1 VNGLHDEI
9 IPVMDEPKRLEWT
22 GEELNAF
29 FERLDKGELT
39 DFDRQHIREIF
50 SMMLWMG
57 EKLEHNELTIKR
69 LQRLFG
75 IKTEKAANLFGNK
88 DKDQDPKGGGSAA
101 SGSPPPKNDN
111 SEKKPKGKN
120 GADDYPDA
128 KRIYY
133 PHESLKPGDLCP
145 ICEDAKLYHYGT
157 ASVLRITGQP
167 PVVATVHEPEQLRC
181 ASCGEIFTAQLPD
194 SVGMERA
201 DACAKATIATFR
213 YGAGIPFYRMEMLSE
228 MFRVALPDSTQWDMS
243 EDVADACYPVFKALI
258 TYAAQGELFFSDDT
272 SMRIIKLKKKLLAE
286 GAERTGIFT
295 SGILASVGARK
306 IALFFSGNKHAGE
319 NMAMILKKREE
330 GLALPNLMCDALSR
344 NKPKEV
350 SVNHGNCMDHCRRE
364 YVDLVKQFEAECE
377 YFLGKLGNIYR
388 NDSEAKRFELDDDE
402 RQWYHWAHS
411 RPIMEE
417 LHAWC
422 LSKFENKEVEPNSLL
437 GRAMNYFLNHFPE
450 LAKFYQT
457 PGMPIANSPVEQL
470 LKTAVLHRKNSLFYQ
485 TVMGA
490 LVGDVLMSII
500 QTAKRAR
507 ANVLDYLTKLQLYT
521 ADVKLNPRA
530 WFPWNYTERV
540 ELLQAAQVAT

>member
-1 VNGLHDEI
+1 
-9 IPVMDEPKRLEWT
+9 MDEPKRLEWT
-22 GEELNAF
+22 EEELNTF

-39 DFDRQHIREIF
+39 EFDRKHIREIF

-75 IKTEKAANLFGNK
+75 IKTEKTSNLFGKGK
-88 DKDQDPKGGGSAA
+88 DNDPKGGAAGGST
-101 SGSPPPKNDN
+101 PPKTDN
-111 SEKKPKGKN
+111 TEKKSKGKN

-128 KRIYY
+128 KRVYY

-145 ICEDAKLYHYGT
+145 ACESAKLYHFGT
-157 ASVLRITGQP
+157 ASVLRLTGQA
-167 PVVATVHEPEQLRC
+167 PVVATIHEPEQLRC

-194 SVGMERA
+194 SVGQERA
-201 DACAKATIATFR
+201 DACAKATIAAFR

-243 EDVADACYPVFKALI
+243 EDVANACNPVFKALI
-258 TYAAQGELFFSDDT
+258 TFAAQGELFFSDDT

-295 SGILASVGARK
+295 SGILATVGARK
-306 IALFFSGNKHAGE
+306 IALFFSGNRHAGE
-319 NMAMILKKREE
+319 NMTTLLKKREA
-330 GLALPNLMCDALSR
+330 GLAPPNLMCDALSR

-350 SVNHGNCMDHCRRE
+350 DVHHGNCMDHCRRE
-364 YVDLVKQFEAECE
+364 YVDLVEQFEIECQ
-377 YFLGKLGNIYR
+377 YFLEKLGSIYHH
-388 NDSEAKRFELDDDE
+388 DGEAKRLGLDDDE

-422 LSKFENKEVEPNSLL
+422 ELKFTNKEVEPNSNLA
-437 GRAMNYFLNHFPE
+437 RPMNYFLNHFAK
-450 LAKFYQT
+450 LAQFYKL

-490 LVGDVLMSII
+490 LVGDVLMSMI
-500 QTAKRAR
+500 QTAKRAG
-507 ANVLDYLTKLQLYT
+507 ANVLDYLTKLQIFA

-540 ELLQAAQVAT
+540 DLLLAAQATR